1 MTPEQLDL
9 IASSAAA
16 ATRERRG
23 FGAAFYGRLFELAPE
38 VRTLFPDD
46 IDEQGDKLVDE
57 LAFLTRAATDLDSF
71 VDRARDLGRR
81 HDGYGV
87 EESHYALVRQALLD
101 ALARVCVGDDT
112 GAGCRNHR
120 LVAARR
126 VLRQDAQ
133 RCAGNPFAQ
142 RAHYRHY

>member
-16 ATRERRG
+16 ATRDRRG
-23 FGAAFYGRLFELAPE
+23 FGASVYGRLFELAPQG
-38 VRTLFPDD
+38 RTLFPDD
-46 IDEQGDKLVDE
+46 IDEQSDKLVDE

-101 ALARVCVGDDT
+101 ALAGACGDEWT
-112 GAGCRNHR
+112 EQH
-120 LVAARR
+120 VAAWG
-126 VLRQDAQ
+126 VLYNLIAETMLDGANE
-133 RCAGNPFAQ
+133 ALFA
-142 RAHYRHY
+142 R